1 MKTYED
7 TRLTFVDPSM
17 WSLPKVLR
25 ARAESH
31 GHAIYLDVPNE
42 HVQLTYREV
51 LGMAERTASG
61 LVTAGGCPG
70 DRVLIMAPNS
80 MSFVAAWFGAAC
92 AGMVEAPIHTALRG
106 SFLKHQVATLNPRF
120 AVVDASLAHLFTQI
134 PEACD
139 SIQTFFLVGEYEK
152 AAAGIAALDAA
163 GMHGEPFESLLRAT
177 PVPLPCVEPSELGA
191 ILFTSGTTGPSKG
204 VMMPHAQMYFFADQ
218 TVSLTRLNEADVYM
232 SVGPLFHGNA
242 QFVAAYPALL
252 AGARFILQERFS
264 ANQWLPWARECGA
277 TVTNLLGVMADF
289 VWKQPERPDDANN
302 ALRCLFTAPT
312 PSHLAEAFK
321 KRFGV
326 EALVEAYGMTECSVP
341 IVTPYGEPRPAGSSG
356 VLVADY
362 FDVRIVNPR
371 NDEEVPD
378 GEVGE
383 ALVRPKVPWTT
394 CQGYFGMPD
403 RTAEAFRNLWLH
415 TGDGLRRDADGWYYF
430 VDRLKD
436 TIRRR
441 GENISS
447 YEVEQAV
454 LPHPGVAECAAV
466 AVPAD
471 EGGEDEVM
479 LVVVPSRDA
488 PSAQELWEWCDEH
501 LPSFVAPRYITF
513 VDALPKT
520 PNEKIRKHLLRDA
533 GVGTSTADRGSPRP
547 RPEAMDR

>member
-1 MKTYED
+1 MKTYQD
-7 TRLTFVDPSM
+7 MRLTFADDSM
-17 WSLPKVLR
+17 WSLPRVLR
-25 ARAESH
+25 ARSKTH
-31 GHAIYLDVPNE
+31 GERVYLEIPSAGVR
-42 HVQLTYREV
+42 LTYREV
-51 LGMAERTASG
+51 LDLAERTASG
-61 LVTAGGCPG
+61 LIAAGGSPG

-80 MSFVAAWFGAAC
+80 LSFMAAWFGAAC

-106 SFLKHQVATLNPRF
+106 SFLRHQVATLAPRF
-120 AVVDASLAHLFTQI
+120 AVIDSSFAQWFTQI
-134 PEACD
+134 PEACGG
-139 SIQTFFLVGEYEK
+139 IRTFFLVGGRQEC
-152 AAAGIAALDAA
+152 AAAMAVLESA
-163 GMHGEPFESLLRAT
+163 GMHGAPFESLFDAER
-177 PVPLPCVEPSELGA
+177 VHLPDVEPADLGA

-218 TVSLTRLNEADVYM
+218 TVSLTRLTEADIYM

-242 QFVAAYPALL
+242 QFVAAYPAML
-252 AGARFILQERFS
+252 AGARFVLRERFS
-264 ANQWLPWARECGA
+264 ANQWLPWVRECGA

-289 VWKQPERPDDANN
+289 VWNQSEQPNDAEN

-312 PSHLAEAFK
+312 PPNLIESFK
-321 KRFGV
+321 RRFGV

-341 IVTPYGEPRPAGSSG
+341 IVTPYGEPRPVGSSG

-362 FDVRIVNPR
+362 FDIRIVNPR
-371 NDEEVPD
+371 NDEEVPE

-447 YEVEQAV
+447 YEVEQAI

-479 LVVVPSRDA
+479 LVIVPSPSA
-488 PSAQELWEWCDEH
+488 PSVEELWDWCDEH

-520 PNEKIRKHLLRDA
+520 PNEKIRKHQLRDA
-533 GVGTSTADRGSPRP
+533 GVGASTADRGSLRT
-547 RPEAMDR
+547 RLGGDG